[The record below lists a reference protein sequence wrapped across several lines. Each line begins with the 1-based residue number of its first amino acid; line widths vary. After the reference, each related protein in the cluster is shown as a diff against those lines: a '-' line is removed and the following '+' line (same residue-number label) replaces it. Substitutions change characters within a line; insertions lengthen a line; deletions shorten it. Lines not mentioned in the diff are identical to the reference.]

1 VAVDDTGTREWLSH
15 AKSSTL
21 QVTCRRC
28 PTAGVEGVGITVMVG
43 AAGAARD
50 LGRKQGQ
57 ERVADVWAKVTQVN
71 GNRLTG
77 WVLCVRSVRKNK
89 VLDFSFN
96 LFHK

>member
-1 VAVDDTGTREWLSH
+1 LLLDRAGVLLRYSGGQPGGPVAVDDTGTREWLSH

-21 QVTCRRC
+21 QVTCRWC

-57 ERVADVWAKVTQVN
+57 ERVADVWAKVT
-71 GNRLTG
+71 
-77 WVLCVRSVRKNK
+77 
-89 VLDFSFN
+89 
-96 LFHK
+96 